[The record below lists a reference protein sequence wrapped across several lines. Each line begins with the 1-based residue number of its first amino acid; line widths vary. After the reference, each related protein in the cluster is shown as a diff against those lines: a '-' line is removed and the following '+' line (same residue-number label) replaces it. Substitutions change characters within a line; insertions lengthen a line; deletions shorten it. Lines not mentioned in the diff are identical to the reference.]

1 MTNSIDTWKAAV
13 TANGVL
19 RRAFFFFFSTV
30 EWQWYHDNRINKMI
44 MTELSHITERFK
56 YYS

>member
-19 RRAFFFFFSTV
+19 RRAFFFF
-30 EWQWYHDNRINKMI
+30 Q
-44 MTELSHITERFK
+44 LSNGNGTMITE
-56 YYS
+56 

>member
-19 RRAFFFFFSTV
+19 RRAFFSTV
-30 EWQWYHDNRINKMI
+30 EWQRYHDNRINKMI

-56 YYS
+56 YYP